1 MAARTPRIQALSI
14 STTPIA
20 ALSDNY
26 VWLLEGGGE
35 RWIVDPGEAAPV
47 IAHLGRRRPTGI
59 LITHHHADHVGGVA
73 GLCEHYGR
81 MAVLG
86 PADSP
91 FKGLSRGLRDGD
103 SCEVCGLSAQ
113 VMAVPG
119 HTLDHIAYLLF
130 PADGAPVL
138 LCGDTLFAAGC
149 GHLFE
154 GTAAQM
160 HASLERLA
168 ALPDDTLV
176 CCAHE
181 YTLANLRFAALVEP
195 HNEAIAE
202 RIRQCRAMREAGAP
216 TLPGTMAQ
224 ERAGN
229 PFLRTGERAVLASA
243 EQRAGHSLESGDA
256 VFAVLRSWKD
266 SL

>member
-1 MAARTPRIQALSI
+1 MSI

-20 ALSDNY
+20 ALGDNY
-26 VWLLEGGGE
+26 IWLLQGCGE
-35 RWIVDPGEAAPV
+35 HWIVDPGEAAPV
-47 IAHLGRRRPTGI
+47 IAHLGERRPSGI

-73 GLCEHYGR
+73 ALVDHYGSLP
-81 MAVLG
+81 VLG
-86 PADSP
+86 PAGSP
-91 FKGLSRGLRDGD
+91 FKGASRELGDGD
-103 SCEVCGLSAQ
+103 SCEVCGLTAQ

-119 HTLDHIAYLLF
+119 HTLDHIAYLLC

-149 GHLFE
+149 GRLFE

-160 HASLERLA
+160 HASLARLA

-181 YTLANLRFAALVEP
+181 YTLANLRFAAMVEP
-195 HNEAIAE
+195 DNGAIAE
-202 RIRQCRAMREAGAP
+202 RIKQCAAMRDRGEP

-224 ERAGN
+224 ERASN

-243 EQRAGHSLESGDA
+243 ERQAGHSLESADA

-266 SL
+266 SV